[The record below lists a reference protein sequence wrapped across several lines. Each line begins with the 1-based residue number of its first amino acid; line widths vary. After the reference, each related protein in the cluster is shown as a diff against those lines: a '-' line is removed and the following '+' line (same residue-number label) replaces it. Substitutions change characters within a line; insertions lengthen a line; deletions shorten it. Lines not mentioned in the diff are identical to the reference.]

1 MQKKPMR
8 NYHNMV
14 AEALVELKGK
24 EEGHAHA
31 HGLGAIK
38 HAIEAKHHVS

>member
-24 EEGHAHA
+24 EEGHVHA